1 MIKTMTTNKKT
12 ATSSCCS
19 HQNTSNSDINEI
31 SVESQELKEKVGL
44 KYLPSWPPVNLEFRD
59 LNYSV
64 PDLTKGSKLI
74 LRGINGEFRSN
85 ELTAVLGPS
94 GCGKT
99 TLLNVLAGYN
109 ASTATGQINVNR
121 RPRQA
126 KLFRRMSRY
135 IMQNEVLDPHC
146 TVQEAMILAAHLKL
160 GNELPISQ
168 KMEMIDEILCMLRLN
183 KSGRTM
189 CEGLSGGEKKR
200 LSIALELVNNPPVI
214 FLDEPTTGLDDLSSS
229 QCISLLRRIAHSGRT
244 IICTIHTPSAKLF
257 QMFDKVYVLADGQCA
272 YQGTTHNIVPF
283 MNAIGLSC
291 PLTYNPADF
300 IIEVA
305 GREYGND
312 YYEKMVAA
320 VENGKCSKWTPDFD
334 YNTTSITDSHDQIKS
349 VEEFEEEINP
359 KLLKSKCSWILQFRL
374 LLHRMLIQMWRDKS
388 YIKLKFIVTI
398 ALGIV
403 VGGIYDGVGND
414 ATKALFNFGFA
425 FTIIIAYLYLPMMPV
440 LLQFPTEV
448 RLLKREYFNQWY
460 QLSSYYLAMVC
471 SKIPFM
477 LILALIYISMIY
489 LMSNQPLE
497 LNRFSMIFLISILT
511 GMTSDSLGVLISS
524 RFSIVNS
531 MFVGPVISV
540 PLILLSCYGIGY
552 GKETYIPSYLKF
564 FMSLSYLRH
573 GLEGLVAAL
582 YGSDRSDTICPDTE
596 IFCMFKKSKFLLVML
611 GFDGVDYS
619 YSVSCLAIFY
629 VVFTFAAFLMI
640 KQRLTFNSSNYIA
653 VQYIGQFVKSHLN
666 FTSLKY

>member
-1 MIKTMTTNKKT
+1 MNKTMESDKKN
-12 ATSSCCS
+12 TSGSCY
-19 HQNTSNSDINEI
+19 QNASNSDINEI
-31 SVESQELKEKVGL
+31 SVESQHLNEKVGL
-44 KYLPSWPPVNLEFRD
+44 KYLPNWPPVNLEFHD

-85 ELTAVLGPS
+85 ELTAVMGPS

-126 KLFRRMSRY
+126 KVFRRMSRY

-160 GNELPISQ
+160 GNELSMSQ
-168 KMEMIDEILCMLRLN
+168 KMEMIDEILNMLRLK
-183 KSGRTM
+183 KSEKTM
-189 CEGLSGGEKKR
+189 CERMSGGEKKR
-200 LSIALELVNNPPVI
+200 LSIALELVNNPPVL

-257 QMFDKVYVLADGQCA
+257 DMFDKVYVLADGQCA
-272 YQGTTHNIVPF
+272 YQGSTQHIVPF

-300 IIEVA
+300 AIEVA
-305 GREYGND
+305 GREYGNE
-312 YYEKMVAA
+312 YYDKMVAA
-320 VENGKCSKWTPDFD
+320 VANGKCSRWTPDFD
-334 YNTTSITDSHDQIKS
+334 YETLTNDSQDQIKS
-349 VEEFEEEINP
+349 MERFEEEINP
-359 KLLKSKCSWILQFRL
+359 KLLKSKCPWLLQFRL
-374 LLHRMLIQMWRDKS
+374 LLRRMLIQMWRDKS
-388 YIKLKFIVTI
+388 YIKLKFFVTI
-398 ALGIV
+398 GLGVI

-425 FTIIIAYLYLPMMPV
+425 FTIVIAYLYLPMMPV

-471 SKIPFM
+471 SKIPCM
-477 LILALIYISMIY
+477 LILAMIYISMIY

-524 RFSIVNS
+524 RFNIVNS

-540 PLILLSCYGIGY
+540 PMILLSCYGIGY
-552 GKETYIPSYLKF
+552 GKETYIPPYLKF

-582 YGSDRSDTICPDTE
+582 YGGNRLDTICPETE

-611 GFDGVDYS
+611 GFDGVDFS

-629 VVFTFAAFLMI
+629 VVFTLAAFLMI

-653 VQYIGQFVKSHLN
+653 VQYIGQFVKTHLN
-666 FTSLKY
+666 FTSVKY

>member
-1 MIKTMTTNKKT
+1 MTSNRKNAST
-12 ATSSCCS
+12 SCCS
-19 HQNTSNSDINEI
+19 HESVSNSDINEI
-31 SVESQELKEKVGL
+31 SVESQHLTEKVGL
-44 KYLPSWPPVNLEFRD
+44 KYLPSWPAVNLEFRD

-74 LRGINGEFRSN
+74 LRGIHGEFRSN

-109 ASTATGQINVNR
+109 SSTATGQINVNR

-126 KLFRRMSRY
+126 KIFRRMSRY

-160 GNELPISQ
+160 GNELPMSQ
-168 KMEMIDEILCMLRLN
+168 KMEMIDEILYMLRLK
-183 KSGRTM
+183 KSENTM
-189 CEGLSGGEKKR
+189 CERMSGGEKKR

-257 QMFDKVYVLADGQCA
+257 DMFDKVYVLADGQCA
-272 YQGTTHNIVPF
+272 YQGSTQNIVPF
-283 MNAIGLSC
+283 MNSIGLSC

-312 YYEKMVAA
+312 YYDKMVAA
-320 VENGKCSKWTPDFD
+320 VENGKCSRWTPDFD
-334 YNTTSITDSHDQIKS
+334 YNNTTISDTHEQAKS
-349 VEEFEEEINP
+349 MEEFEEEINP
-359 KLLKSKCSWILQFRL
+359 KLLKSKCSWLLQFRL
-374 LLHRMLIQMWRDKS
+374 LLRRMLIQMWRDKS

-398 ALGIV
+398 ALGMI

-477 LILALIYISMIY
+477 LILAMIYITMIY

-540 PLILLSCYGIGY
+540 PMILLSCYGIGY
-552 GKETYIPSYLKF
+552 GKETYVPAYLKF
-564 FMSLSYLRH
+564 FMSMSYLRH

-582 YGSDRSDTICPDTE
+582 YGSDRSDTICPETE

-611 GFDGVDYS
+611 GFDGVDYT

-629 VVFTFAAFLMI
+629 VVFTLAAFIMI

-666 FTSLKY
+666 FASLKY